1 MVLFYSDEFR
11 SFFSKYG
18 DVMEH
23 QIICDHATNRSR
35 GFGFIIFDS
44 EEVVDD
50 VLSKGNMIDMAG
62 TQVSLVK
69 LDIPSKES
77 ACKKG
82 FGGVCIIAFSI
93 YLINI
98 DNSRVVSSLNFQY
111 QIT

>member
-35 GFGFIIFDS
+35 GFHFIIFDS

-69 LDIPSKES
+69 LGIPSKNQHAKWFLVEFVLLHS
-77 ACKKG
+77 P
-82 FGGVCIIAFSI
+82 SI
-93 YLINI
+93 LLI
-98 DNSRVVSSLNFQY
+98 
-111 QIT
+111 